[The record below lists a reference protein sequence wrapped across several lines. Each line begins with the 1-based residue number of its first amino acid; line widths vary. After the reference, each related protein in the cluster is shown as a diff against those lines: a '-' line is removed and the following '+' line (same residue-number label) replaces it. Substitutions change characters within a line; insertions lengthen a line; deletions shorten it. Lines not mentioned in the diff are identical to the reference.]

1 MDRSIGFKFGRV
13 SRAALMAATLMG
25 VATAASAQTASP
37 AAPSGNPVSPSSG
50 NIAPFYG
57 NIAPFYGN
65 ISPFYGNIQPFYGN
79 IQPFSGNIQP
89 FFGNI
94 SPFYGNIQP
103 FWGDINPYGMVS
115 GAASPGAKTFW
126 GSLTPYVG
134 PFDPSFTA
142 APSYASVAQFR
153 GQMGP
158 TWNQLY
164 ASWANFQAS
173 PTAANYQAV
182 ANLINAQLIAPSQAT
197 FGAAFRA
204 KTGLSFDSGFV
215 APMLAKYHIDPSD
228 LASLQ
233 ANSVANLA
241 MFFLEWNDQLMQY
254 SGVNQV
260 DYWMKLDNWSPALTQ
275 QQGSA
280 VRATVGLL
288 DFTVQNDVTVQ
299 KNLIWYSG
307 VSSFTNGHGADV
319 ASLISAAP
327 TGQGVMGIA
336 PGARVVAYNPFDSSG
351 TTNWAD
357 VQTGVTALASHGAG
371 VINASL
377 GVPNMTLDQGWN
389 GVLSDP
395 TVQAATRNTILVVAA
410 GNGGVSQTQN
420 IVWNGAN
427 APLIVVGSVGITGQI
442 SSFSNTPGNAC
453 LTNTAGFC
461 TDYLK
466 NHFIVAPGEMI
477 LVSNDSG
484 GVMRVSGTSFAAPQ
498 VAGAIALLQGRW
510 PWLVQYPQE
519 TAGVILQTATKMGT
533 SPGSDPV
540 YGVGMLNVQASQSPL
555 NYNNLTWY
563 ALSGSR
569 WTQQSVNQ
577 VISVGR
583 MTNTTA
589 WNAAGLYFTAFERV
603 GRTFRDFEIPLSS
616 SLVGQSVTNMAGYSN
631 VFQQYLLT
639 EFQTWAQQP
648 HFAGFTQGAAVANP
662 WGVDLTMR
670 LSPNVARAGF
680 VQTAAPYGVAL
691 TLTGE
696 HDRLDFGAVGGATAL
711 GGVTGFAQSDYDTA
725 RGGANPFLG
734 LAAGGGYFNWSKSLG
749 GRLSVAVGLTQRND
763 LRDPTMFSNIIG
775 SAAEHYQA
783 EAANLSASY
792 QVARPLTLMIATTRL
807 KENSGLLGVQSRA
820 QGDLAGGSVTNA
832 VTLGADINLGG
843 SLQLSLSGTRGVT
856 KTSDGASLR
865 TGEGG
870 VVSSAYAAALA
881 KSDLFSSG
889 DRLRLSVSQPLHV
902 DRGTVDFAGVGV
914 VDRQTGTL
922 GVTHQFAN
930 ITSPT
935 KPYSAELLYER
946 PVFSRAATL
955 GFYGRVERL
964 AGDPS
969 SGRYGAGGQFR
980 LTF

>member
-1 MDRSIGFKFGRV
+1 MSQPKGFKFGRI
-13 SRAALMAATLMG
+13 SLAALMAATL
-25 VATAASAQTASP
+25 VAGATRASAQTSSP
-37 AAPSGNPVSPSSG
+37 VAPSGNPVSPSSG

-94 SPFYGNIQP
+94 SPFFGDTQTY
-103 FWGDINPYGMVS
+103 WGSIDPYATVS

-126 GSLTPYVG
+126 GSLNPYAG
-134 PFDPSFTA
+134 PFDPKFTA
-142 APSYASVAQFR
+142 APSYASVVRFR
-153 GQMGP
+153 SQMGP
-158 TWNQLY
+158 AWNQIY
-164 ASWANFQAS
+164 ASWNALQAS
-173 PTAANYQAV
+173 PTAANYQAF

-197 FGAAFRA
+197 FGAAYQA
-204 KTGLSFDSGFV
+204 KTGQSFNSGFV
-215 APMLAKYHIDPSD
+215 APMLAKYHVDPSN
-228 LASLQ
+228 LSSLQ
-233 ANSVANLA
+233 SDSVANLA

-336 PGARVVAYNPFDSSG
+336 PGASVVAYNPFDSTG
-351 TTNWAD
+351 TANWAD
-357 VQTGVTALASHGAG
+357 VQTGVTALADHGAG

-377 GVPNMTLDQGWN
+377 GVPNMTLDEGWN

-395 TVQAATRNTILVVAA
+395 TVQAATRHTILVVAA

-420 IVWNGAN
+420 IVWNSAN
-427 APLIVVGSVGITGQI
+427 APLIVVGSVGVTGQI

-453 LTNTAGFC
+453 LTNTAGVC
-461 TDYLK
+461 TDYLR
-466 NHFIVAPGEMI
+466 NHFIVAPGEMV
-477 LVSNDSG
+477 LVSDDSG

-519 TAGVILQTATKMGT
+519 TAGIILQTATPMGT
-533 SPGSDPV
+533 QPGSDPV

-563 ALSGSR
+563 ALSGSK
-569 WTQQSVNQ
+569 WVQQSVNQ
-577 VISVGR
+577 VIAVGGK
-583 MTNTTA
+583 TNTTS
-589 WNAAGLYFTAFERV
+589 WNAAGLYFTAFETV

-616 SLVGQSVTNMAGYSN
+616 SLVGQSVVNQAGYTN
-631 VFQQYLLT
+631 TFQQYLLT
-639 EFQTWAQQP
+639 EFQTWSQTRG
-648 HFAGFTQGAAVANP
+648 AGFTQGAGVANP
-662 WGVDLTMR
+662 WGVNLTMR
-670 LSPNVARAGF
+670 LSPNAPRAGF
-680 VQTAAPYGVAL
+680 LQTAAPYGVAL

-696 HDRLDFGAVGGATAL
+696 HDRLDFGAAGGATAL
-711 GGVTGFAQSDYDTA
+711 GGVAGFTQSDYDAA
-725 RGGANPFLG
+725 RGGANPLLG
-734 LAAGGGYFNWSKSLG
+734 LAAGGGYFNWRRSIGDQLSL
-749 GRLSVAVGLTQRND
+749 AVGLTQRND
-763 LRDPTMFSNIIG
+763 LRDPSVFSNIAG
-775 SAAEHYQA
+775 SAAERYQA
-783 EAANLSASY
+783 EAANLSVSY
-792 QVARPLTLMIATTRL
+792 QVAKPLTLMIATTRL
-807 KENSGLLGVQSRA
+807 KEDSALLGVQSRA

-832 VTLGADINLGG
+832 VTLGADISLGK
-843 SLQLSLSGTRGVT
+843 SLQLSVSGTRGVT
-856 KTSDGASLR
+856 KTGDGAGLR
-865 TGEGG
+865 TGDGG
-870 VVSSAYAAALA
+870 IVSSAYAAALT
-881 KSDLFSSG
+881 KSDLLFAG
-889 DRLRLSVSQPLHV
+889 DELRLSASQPLHV
-902 DRGTVDFAGVGV
+902 DRGTIDFAGVGV
-914 VDRQTGTL
+914 VDRQTGTI

-930 ITSPT
+930 IASSS
-935 KPYSAELLYER
+935 KPYSTELLYER
-946 PVFSRAATL
+946 PLFSRAATL

-980 LTF
+980 LAF